1 MFDQQYRST
10 ERSEEH
16 KAFGSAGEE
25 RGREVQP
32 VTESLCRNPE
42 PSGEAR
48 KDLATDLEG
57 SVGTDSAAFTMQVRC
72 GKPGGGKGPLI
83 QVDKSATLSTCNV
96 QTLFQPVEMVSI
108 EGNGSRPS
116 HNSDGY
122 SATDKSYTLNAT
134 EVHGVAYKEPIAA
147 DVFNQ
152 SINTNTFGT
161 VTAGG
166 NTNDGSAPKVI
177 IPEPICFEPG
187 IKSRVGGHTGTICST
202 LRANVNDNS

>member
-1 MFDQQYRST
+1 MFDQQHRST

-16 KAFGSAGEE
+16 KTIGSAGEE

-42 PSGEAR
+42 PSGEAG
-48 KDLATDLEG
+48 KDIATDLEG

-96 QTLFQPVEMVSI
+96 QTLFQPVDPIYAIDQDTVKSVTYITEGMTPTISTGHPHAVFQPVETVSI

-116 HNSDGY
+116 HNGDGY

-134 EVHGVAYKEPIAA
+134 EVHGVAYKEPI
-147 DVFNQ
+147 
-152 SINTNTFGT
+152 
-161 VTAGG
+161 
-166 NTNDGSAPKVI
+166 
-177 IPEPICFEPG
+177 CFEPG
-187 IKSRVGGHTGTICST
+187 IMSRVGGYTGTICST
-202 LRANVNDNS
+202 LRASLNDNS